1 MHCMS
6 LMLRILQPSS
16 FFCHDPVKYL
26 CGHGVCERV
35 WTGKAF
41 PPCRSLKY
49 QSQKAVGR
57 LKRVDTAGGFWGG
70 GGWLLFWPLHQDP
83 LKRSPSRPIC
93 LGSELSPLIGYG
105 GQADV
110 GAAAGGSDDSSSSL
124 SHRRTVT
131 QHQQLSNAT
140 CWSRGP
146 QAHYTP
152 LAWVT
157 LKDRQTLF
165 TSSSMHQRWTLMLHP
180 ELCLLLKFIM
190 GVNWPCM
197 NPLQGAMTN

>member
-6 LMLRILQPSS
+6 LMLRILQLTS

-57 LKRVDTAGGFWGG
+57 MKRVDTAGGFWGG
-70 GGWLLFWPLHQDP
+70 GGCLLFWPLHQDP
-83 LKRSPSRPIC
+83 LKRSPNRPIC

-157 LKDRQTLF
+157 LKDRHIPTTVHF
-165 TSSSMHQRWTLMLHP
+165 FFHASKMNINASPW
-180 ELCLLLKFIM
+180 IM
-190 GVNWPCM
+190 FASKIYYGR
-197 NPLQGAMTN
+197 